1 MVFPHIKNIEQFH
14 GGITDIY
21 YSDCGKDLDTVTLNR
36 DIIRAEM
43 DKLEIEN
50 FSFVLIDGDHNR
62 KSFLSDID
70 ITLPLMDKN
79 GYILID
85 DVDDDNHELKNYF
98 HTELKHKN
106 DFYLFEDWNI
116 PVGMALAPVRDFK
129 I

>member
-1 MVFPHIKNIEQFH
+1 
-14 GGITDIY
+14 
-21 YSDCGKDLDTVTLNR
+21 
-36 DIIRAEM
+36 M